1 MMKPKT
7 TPDNL
12 SKPSPDN
19 AGLAVNPPVTVDE
32 HAAEVNR
39 DVRELAKKSHQE
51 KTRNSPQKRKE
62 KDL

>member
-1 MMKPKT
+1 MVKFKT
-7 TPDNL
+7 TEDNL

-19 AGLAVNPPVTVDE
+19 AGLAVDPPTTVDE

-39 DVRELAKKSHQE
+39 DVRELAKKSNQAE
-51 KTRNSPQKRKE
+51 RNSPQKRKE

>member
-1 MMKPKT
+1 MVKPKT

-19 AGLAVNPPVTVDE
+19 AGLAIDPPTTVDE

-39 DVRELAKKSHQE
+39 DVRELAKKSNQAE
-51 KTRNSPQKRKE
+51 RNSLQKRKE

>member
-1 MMKPKT
+1 MVKPKT

-19 AGLAVNPPVTVDE
+19 AGLAVDPPTTVDE

-39 DVRELAKKSHQE
+39 DVRELAKKSNQAE
-51 KTRNSPQKRKE
+51 RNSPQKRKE